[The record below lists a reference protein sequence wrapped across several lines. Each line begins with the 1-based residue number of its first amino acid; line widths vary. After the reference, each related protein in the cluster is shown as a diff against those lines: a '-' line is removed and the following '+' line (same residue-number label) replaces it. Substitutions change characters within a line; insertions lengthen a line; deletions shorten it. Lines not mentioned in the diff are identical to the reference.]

1 MAALLNS
8 TPTKILRGIY
18 QQTLHRA
25 PSLEMGSI
33 VSQTLTLA
41 GTSSENPPIQQDA
54 IDDFEAWFVS
64 VSFISPLFSLPTS

>member
-18 QQTLHRA
+18 QQTMRA
-25 PSLEMGSI
+25 PSLEMSSI

-41 GTSSENPPIQQDA
+41 GTSSENPPIQQDV

-64 VSFISPLFSLPTS
+64 VSFISPLFSLLTS